1 MLAVTALLQIVA
13 LLARNEQTDGMN
25 AAARGDGDGRVG
37 ALRPETAVISLGRP
51 AAVADGPL
59 NVPITPASALQAGGV
74 SGYARDGHAPWAALE
89 EVLGAL
95 EGGRALT
102 FSSGMAAATA
112 AIGLLP
118 AGAVVVAP
126 AVAYMDVRRS
136 LVRLQEAG
144 RAELRFVDITDT
156 DAVIAACDG
165 ADVLWLESP
174 TNPLLGIADLP
185 HLLAA
190 ARERRILSVVDNTF
204 ATPLLQ
210 RPLELGADVVVH
222 SATKAIGGHADL
234 LLGAVVVADD
244 AHFAALRE
252 ARELGGATPG
262 ALESFLCLR
271 GLRTLPLRLERAQH
285 NASVLAERLSDHP
298 DVSEVRY
305 PGLASHPQHQR
316 SRDTLAG
323 PGFMLTF
330 RVRGGA
336 ARADAL
342 VDAVTVLT
350 HATSLGG
357 VETTLERRA
366 RYPPERGVV
375 PEDLLRV
382 SVGCEHVEDL
392 WADLQQALLSTAGIR
407 QEPAPGRG

>member
-1 MLAVTALLQIVA
+1 MES
-13 LLARNEQTDGMN
+13 ARRRRLMRPLRQTDGMDL
-25 AAARGDGDGRVG
+25 RERRDGEAWE
-37 ALRPETAVISLGRP
+37 ALRPETMVISLGRP
-51 AAVADGPL
+51 ASVADGPL

-89 EVLGAL
+89 EVIGAL

-112 AIGLLP
+112 AIGLFAP
-118 AGAVVVAP
+118 GAVVVAP
-126 AVAYMDVRRS
+126 TVAYMDVRRS
-136 LVRLQEAG
+136 LRRLQQAG
-144 RAELRFVDITDT
+144 RAEVRFVDITDT
-156 DAVIAACDG
+156 DAALAACDG

-174 TNPLLGIADLP
+174 TNPLLGVADLP
-185 HLLAA
+185 RLCAA
-190 ARERRILSVVDNTF
+190 ARERRILCVVDNTF

-222 SATKAIGGHADL
+222 SATKAMGGHSDL
-234 LLGAVVVADD
+234 LLGAVVVADE
-244 AHFAALRE
+244 ARLTALRE

-262 ALESFLCLR
+262 ALEAYLCLR

-285 NASVLAERLSDHP
+285 NAGVLAGRLSDHP

-305 PGLASHPQHQR
+305 PGLASHPQHER
-316 SRDTLAG
+316 SRDTLDGA
-323 PGFMLTF
+323 GFMLTF

-342 VDAVTVLT
+342 VGAVTVLT

-357 VETTLERRA
+357 VETTLERRG
-366 RYPPERGVV
+366 RYPAEQGIV
-375 PEDLLRV
+375 PDDLLRV

-392 WADLQQALLSTAGIR
+392 WSDLQHALAGTAHL
-407 QEPAPGRG
+407 APRPNTATARG

>member
-1 MLAVTALLQIVA
+1 
-13 LLARNEQTDGMN
+13 MN
-25 AAARGDGDGRVG
+25 
-37 ALRPETAVISLGRP
+37 PETLVISLGRP
-51 AAVADGPL
+51 PAVPDGPL
-59 NVPITPASALQAGGV
+59 NVPITPASSLQAGGEI
-74 SGYARDGHAPWAALE
+74 GYAREGHAPWAALE
-89 EVLGAL
+89 EVIGAL

-102 FSSGMAAATA
+102 FASGMAAATA
-112 AIGLLP
+112 AIGLI
-118 AGAVVVAP
+118 ARDAVVVAP
-126 AVAYMDVRRS
+126 TVAYMDIRRS
-136 LVRLQEAG
+136 LARLQ
-144 RAELRFVDITDT
+144 AEVRFVDITDT
-156 DAVIAACDG
+156 GAVIAACDG
-165 ADVLWLESP
+165 AHVLWLESP

-185 HLLAA
+185 RLCAV
-190 ARERRILSVVDNTF
+190 ARERGILCVVDNTF

-234 LLGAVVVADD
+234 LLGAVVAADD
-244 AHFAALRE
+244 AHFAALHE

-262 ALESFLCLR
+262 ALESYLCLR
-271 GLRTLPLRLERAQH
+271 GLRTLPLRLERTQH
-285 NASVLAERLSDHP
+285 NAGLLAERLSEHP
-298 DVSEVRY
+298 EVTEVRY
-305 PGLASHPQHQR
+305 PGLASHPQHER
-316 SRDTLAG
+316 SRETLGG

-342 VDAVTVLT
+342 VDAVRVLT

-366 RYPPERGVV
+366 RYPAEQGVV

-392 WADLQQALLSTAGIR
+392 WDDLEQALASTA
-407 QEPAPGRG
+407 

>member
-1 MLAVTALLQIVA
+1 MTMRSPSEALGGEA
-13 LLARNEQTDGMN
+13 GE
-25 AAARGDGDGRVG
+25 G
-37 ALRPETAVISLGRP
+37 ALRPETVVINLGRP

-89 EVLGAL
+89 EVIGAL
-95 EGGRALT
+95 EGGRALA

-112 AIGLLP
+112 AISLFP
-118 AGAVVVAP
+118 VGAVIVAP
-126 AVAYMDVRRS
+126 TVAYMDVRRT
-136 LVRLQEAG
+136 LLRLQEAG
-144 RAELRFVDITDT
+144 RAEVRFIDITDT
-156 DAVIAACDG
+156 DAVIAACEG
-165 ADVLWLESP
+165 ADVLWVESP

-185 HLLAA
+185 RLCAA
-190 ARERRILSVVDNTF
+190 ARERRMLCVVDNTF

-210 RPLELGADVVVH
+210 RPLELGADLVVH
-222 SATKAIGGHADL
+222 SATKAMGGHSDL
-234 LLGAVVVADD
+234 LLGAVVAADET
-244 AHFAALRE
+244 HFAALRE

-262 ALESFLCLR
+262 ALESYLCLR

-285 NASVLAERLSDHP
+285 NAGVLAERLSNHP

-305 PGLASHPQHQR
+305 PGLTSHPQHQR

-336 ARADAL
+336 TRADAL

-366 RYPPERGVV
+366 RYPAERGIV
-375 PEDLLRV
+375 PDDLLRV

-392 WADLQQALLSTAGIR
+392 WADLQQALASTADNL
-407 QEPAPGRG
+407 AGR

>member
-1 MLAVTALLQIVA
+1 MTT
-13 LLARNEQTDGMN
+13 RSSGETRGGDDRDGE
-25 AAARGDGDGRVG
+25 
-37 ALRPETAVISLGRP
+37 LSPETVVISLGRP
-51 AAVADGPL
+51 AAVADGPM

-74 SGYARDGHAPWAALE
+74 AGYARDGHAPWAALE
-89 EVLGAL
+89 EVIGAL

-112 AIGLLP
+112 AIGLFG

-126 AVAYMDVRRS
+126 TVAYMDVRRS
-136 LVRLQEAG
+136 LLRLQEAG
-144 RAELRFVDITDT
+144 RAEVRLVDITDT

-165 ADVLWLESP
+165 ADALWLESP

-185 HLLAA
+185 FLCAA
-190 ARERRILSVVDNTF
+190 ARERGMLCVVDNTF

-210 RPLELGADVVVH
+210 RPLELGADLVIH
-222 SATKAIGGHADL
+222 SATKAMGGHSDL
-234 LLGAVVVADD
+234 LLGAVVAADD
-244 AHFAALRE
+244 THFTALRE
-252 ARELGGATPG
+252 AREIGGATPG
-262 ALESFLCLR
+262 ALESYLCLR
-271 GLRTLPLRLERAQH
+271 GLRTLPLRLGRAQQ
-285 NASVLAERLSDHP
+285 NAGVLAERLSDHP

-305 PGLASHPQHQR
+305 PGLTSHPQHQR

-366 RYPPERGVV
+366 RYPAERGVV
-375 PEDLLRV
+375 PDDLLRV

-392 WADLQQALLSTAGIR
+392 WADLQQALARTADDL
-407 QEPAPGRG
+407 PGR